1 VKADA
6 SEALLYLD
14 WRALN
19 GLRVG
24 KTAADALANPGGPPE
39 AMTRVPTSARTSA
52 TPPAD
57 HHPLNAIPRP
67 P

>member
-1 VKADA
+1 MTRVPTSARTSATPPADHHIVKADA

-24 KTAADALANPGGPPE
+24 KTAADALANPVSV
-39 AMTRVPTSARTSA
+39 AAHRR
-52 TPPAD
+52 
-57 HHPLNAIPRP
+57 R
-67 P
+67 